1 VSLIDYHEPSS
12 TILMGAK
19 EAIRW
24 FHPRTEA
31 ASETTPTW
39 ALPSGKLILLSL
51 SLTKGIQ
58 LTCVSLGVDG
68 LVDIK
73 DAVPG
78 GNNPRKIDHINAILA
93 APSGSPL
100 LCVVGAHNGI
110 LQLRPDNN
118 YPATWVTPPPPMQ
131 GNRQSNWKA
140 SGGGGGYRGR
150 GGYGGRGGHHSGHHH
165 HQQNNSTSTPTWD
178 HGNVLSL
185 DFAPDNPSLLFAG
198 TRRGLVTL
206 FDLRMASAA
215 RNENNLT
222 QTLFFKHPSSAA
234 HTRCVGPYD
243 VLVAGPQNAMAVYD
257 IRFLKRQIEQ
267 RQQQIQSGK
276 GGGINRTKNNT
287 LPILTFPDYRND
299 AHILIGL
306 DVLTT
311 AGYGSRFCWDVVN
324 PRAST
329 THPGRGGIVAAA
341 HGDGTINLY
350 SLTDGTRIAASRSA
364 EKKILHNPRG
374 VVRKLRWAT
383 LNGDRHPSLFCS
395 RGTEV
400 VKISF
405 ERGGDEWMD

>member
-1 VSLIDYHEPSS
+1 
-12 TILMGAK
+12 
-19 EAIRW
+19 
-24 FHPRTEA
+24 
-31 ASETTPTW
+31 
-39 ALPSGKLILLSL
+39 
-51 SLTKGIQ
+51 
-58 LTCVSLGVDG
+58 
-68 LVDIK
+68 
-73 DAVPG
+73 
-78 GNNPRKIDHINAILA
+78 
-93 APSGSPL
+93 
-100 LCVVGAHNGI
+100 
-110 LQLRPDNN
+110 
-118 YPATWVTPPPPMQ
+118 
-131 GNRQSNWKA
+131 
-140 SGGGGGYRGR
+140 
-150 GGYGGRGGHHSGHHH
+150 
-165 HQQNNSTSTPTWD
+165 
-178 HGNVLSL
+178 
-185 DFAPDNPSLLFAG
+185 
-198 TRRGLVTL
+198 
-206 FDLRMASAA
+206 
-215 RNENNLT
+215 
-222 QTLFFKHPSSAA
+222 
-234 HTRCVGPYD
+234 
-243 VLVAGPQNAMAVYD
+243 VYD

-364 EKKILHNPRG
+364 EKKIL
-374 VVRKLRWAT
+374 RWAT